1 MNYILR
7 KAGRIFKLARDF
19 LVPRRCPI
27 CREIVWSETSN
38 FWCPTCREKLPW
50 LEPPFCSVCGVP
62 FNVFYR
68 EKFSEEFSLCGDC
81 LTMSPAY
88 DMIRSACLYD
98 GIVADLITGL
108 KYGKHLTNVP
118 ILGELMEEAF
128 LKWLREEKIDL
139 IIPIPMH
146 IDRLK
151 KRGFNQSVL
160 LAKDLAKRIRIPWNH
175 SVLVKIRN
183 TPPQVSLHKKARKEN
198 LKKAFVVSESWKPF
212 LNHASVLLI
221 DDVITTGTTILEC
234 AKILKKA
241 GARKVIGLSVAR
253 TPM

>member
-1 MNYILR
+1 
-7 KAGRIFKLARDF
+7 
-19 LVPRRCPI
+19 
-27 CREIVWSETSN
+27 
-38 FWCPTCREKLPW
+38 
-50 LEPPFCSVCGVP
+50 
-62 FNVFYR
+62 
-68 EKFSEEFSLCGDC
+68 
-81 LTMSPAY
+81 
-88 DMIRSACLYD
+88 MIRSACLYD

-118 ILGELMEEAF
+118 ILGELLEEAF

-160 LAKDLAKRIRIPWNH
+160 LAKELAERIRIPWNH

-198 LKKAFVVSESWKPF
+198 LKKAFVVNESWKPF
-212 LNHASVLLI
+212 LSHASVLLI
-221 DDVITTGTTILEC
+221 DDVITTGTTIMEC
-234 AKILKKA
+234 AKILKRA
-241 GARKVIGLSVAR
+241 GATKVIGLSVAR